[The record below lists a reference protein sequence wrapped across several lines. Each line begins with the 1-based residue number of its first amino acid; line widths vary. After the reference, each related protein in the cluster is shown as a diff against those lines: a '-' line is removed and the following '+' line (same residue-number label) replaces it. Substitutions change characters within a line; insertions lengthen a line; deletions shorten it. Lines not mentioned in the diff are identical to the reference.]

1 MSRSPREVAE
11 QVRRMVAGEGVEF
24 ADLFAEDGVLTY
36 PFGLP
41 GQPAELRGREAIRD
55 YFKDL
60 RRARDLL
67 VMDGVEAVV
76 RETDDPEVVVTEITH
91 HGWSKAAG
99 EPYRHTALGVIR
111 VRDGE
116 IIHYDD
122 YMNPIAVARLLG
134 RTSDL
139 AAVLARDGSMAHWAG
154 EVNIP
159 KLNEF
164 RACRV
169 PGSWYG
175 RGRGVFGAYRAGAAA
190 AAAGAG

>member
-11 QVRRMVAGEGVEF
+11 QVRRMVAGEGVDF

-41 GQPAELRGREAIRD
+41 GQPAELRGRQAIRD
-55 YFKDL
+55 YFSD
-60 RRARDLL
+60 RSGARDLL
-67 VMDGVEAVV
+67 VMEGVEALV

-111 VRDGE
+111 VRDGQ
-116 IIHYDD
+116 IVRYDD
-122 YMNPIAVARLLG
+122 YMDPIALARLLG

-139 AAVLARDGSMAHWAG
+139 AAALAQ
-154 EVNIP
+154 P
-159 KLNEF
+159 
-164 RACRV
+164 
-169 PGSWYG
+169 
-175 RGRGVFGAYRAGAAA
+175 
-190 AAAGAG
+190 

>member
-1 MSRSPREVAE
+1 
-11 QVRRMVAGEGVEF
+11 
-24 ADLFAEDGVLTY
+24 GVLAY

-134 RTSDL
+134 RTGEL
-139 AAVLARDGSMAHWAG
+139 AAALGQ
-154 EVNIP
+154 P
-159 KLNEF
+159 
-164 RACRV
+164 
-169 PGSWYG
+169 
-175 RGRGVFGAYRAGAAA
+175 
-190 AAAGAG
+190 

>member
-11 QVRRMVAGEGVEF
+11 QVRRMVAGEGVDF
-24 ADLFAEDGVLTY
+24 AGLFAEDGVLTY

-41 GQPAELRGREAIRD
+41 GQPSELRGRAAIRD
-55 YFKDL
+55 YFRD
-60 RRARDLL
+60 RSRGRDLL
-67 VMDGVEAVV
+67 VMEGVEAVV

-116 IIHYDD
+116 IVRYDD

-134 RTSDL
+134 RTGEL
-139 AAVLARDGSMAHWAG
+139 AAALAPGGEAGARDGQATMDA
-154 EVNIP
+154 
-159 KLNEF
+159 
-164 RACRV
+164 
-169 PGSWYG
+169 
-175 RGRGVFGAYRAGAAA
+175 
-190 AAAGAG
+190 